1 MLSIRTQDRM
11 ALVPYNEEVYLKEC
25 PESKKCFIRI
35 VSVKKNTLNLP
46 FTTLGTYK
54 TKKRALEVL
63 DEIEQYII
71 GKIIIPTSY
80 SERVDHL
87 TVGSNLYVEKTN
99 YKIETLPT
107 IYQMPKE

>member
-1 MLSIRTQDRM
+1 MISIRTQDRM
-11 ALVPYNEEVYLKEC
+11 ALVPYDKVIKIYKEEEDCY
-25 PESKKCFIRI
+25 
-35 VSVKKNTLNLP
+35 SVNVGGWP
-46 FTTLGTYK
+46 LGHYK

>member
-46 FTTLGTYK
+46 FTTLGTYA
-54 TKKRALEVL
+54 TKERALEVL
-63 DEIEQYII
+63 DEIQDYVRGYEYVEVSD
-71 GKIIIPTSY
+71 GMDLWDVKKETC
-80 SERVDHL
+80 
-87 TVGSNLYVEKTN
+87 NLYR
-99 YKIETLPT
+99 
-107 IYQMPKE
+107 MPKEWGYE